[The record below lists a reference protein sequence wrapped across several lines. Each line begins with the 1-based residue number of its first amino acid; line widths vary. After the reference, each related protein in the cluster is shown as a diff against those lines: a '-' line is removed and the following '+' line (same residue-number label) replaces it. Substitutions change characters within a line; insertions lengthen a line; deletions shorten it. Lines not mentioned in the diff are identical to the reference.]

1 MYIYRICT
9 VLYMNGSVYDIRTLQ
24 IAKKKYLRR
33 DLCRRYRSTH
43 IYASLYVSVGH
54 LPIPS
59 NFTTVGKPQIFVN
72 QYDSPIEVYSEAS
85 LSWIAYHNEVIFL
98 FLRMQETIEEM
109 KEERLTATNPEY
121 AERAA
126 MKKKDQGGG
135 DNMGKTIAACIKDL
149 EIMLLLHFIRS
160 CRRPRGAS
168 GAPLRQDERQA
179 VRLQQ
184 VQRHQHDR
192 RGLQGKVT

>member
-1 MYIYRICT
+1 MSPVR
-9 VLYMNGSVYDIRTLQ
+9 
-24 IAKKKYLRR
+24 
-33 DLCRRYRSTH
+33 TH

-135 DNMGKTIAACIKDL
+135 DNMGKTIAACIKD
-149 EIMLLLHFIRS
+149 
-160 CRRPRGAS
+160 
-168 GAPLRQDERQA
+168 
-179 VRLQQ
+179 
-184 VQRHQHDR
+184 
-192 RGLQGKVT
+192 